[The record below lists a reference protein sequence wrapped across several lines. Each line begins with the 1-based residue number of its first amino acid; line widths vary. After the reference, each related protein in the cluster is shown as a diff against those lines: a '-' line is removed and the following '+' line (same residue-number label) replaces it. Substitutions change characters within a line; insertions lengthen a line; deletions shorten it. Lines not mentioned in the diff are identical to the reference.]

1 MTTLHLRWRTSRSGG
16 LPDAKTLPLL
26 RQAVALAPDRVELRL
41 QLARTLV
48 RAGAHREVVDLLK
61 PALAETG
68 VDPELLLILG
78 RAALAVGQDQL
89 AADALDAAAARGV
102 NTAEGYLAEALYR
115 LNRHDEALR
124 SARRRLSAR
133 PTDFEALQVVARVL
147 FGRGEIERLWR
158 LCLELQSNGAW
169 GGWFSAVAAS
179 TAAALGLEHE
189 FNRLCDRS
197 RWFSAETLSVPD
209 GFNERLGAELLA
221 LRPSRKAMR
230 IDNLQEVGGQASLE
244 LFARLQ
250 DAVESYA
257 AERNGLAGDVLMAH
271 QPAHAL
277 LTGWAMLTETH
288 QHHRWHLHQAGWISG
303 VYYIQVPK
311 IDQNRDGLAGGI
323 EFGPYPFG
331 GDEEKL
337 RPYRWQVR
345 TEAGLLI
352 MFPSYFA
359 HRTQPT
365 GVPEPR
371 LCVAFDVRPASPLR
385 AGTSIAPH
393 SGIGDSQIV

>member
-1 MTTLHLRWRTSRSGG
+1 MTASHLRWTTSRPG
-16 LPDAKTLPLL
+16 LPAEKALPLL
-26 RQAVALAPDRVELRL
+26 RQAVALAPDRAELRL
-41 QLARTLV
+41 QIARALL

-89 AADALDAAAARGV
+89 ATGALDAAAARGL
-102 NTAEGYLAEALYR
+102 NAAEGYLAEALYR
-115 LNRHDEALR
+115 LNRYDEALWW
-124 SARRRLSAR
+124 AERRLGTR
-133 PTDFEALQVVARVL
+133 PTDFEALQVIARVL
-147 FGRGEIERLWR
+147 FGTGEIERLWR
-158 LCLELQSNGAW
+158 LCLELQSKGAW

-197 RWFSAETLSVPD
+197 RWFSDETLSVPN
-209 GFNERLGAELLA
+209 GFNERLAAELLA
-221 LRPSRKAMR
+221 LRPSPQAMR
-230 IDNLQEVGGQASLE
+230 IDDLEHVGGEASRE

-250 DAVESYA
+250 EAVESYA
-257 AERNGLAGDVLMAH
+257 GERQGVAGDALVAH

-277 LTGWAMLTETH
+277 LTGWAILTETH
-288 QHHRWHLHQAGWISG
+288 QHHDWHIHQAGWISG
-303 VYYIQVPK
+303 VYYIHVPK
-311 IDQNRDGLAGGI
+311 IDQQGDGLAGGI

-331 GDEEKL
+331 DDEEKL
-337 RPYRWQVR
+337 RPYRWRVR

-365 GVPEPR
+365 RVPELR
-371 LCVAFDVRPASPLR
+371 LCVAFDVRPASPLP
-385 AGTSIAPH
+385 AGTPIAPH
-393 SGIGDSQIV
+393 SGVGG